1 MITDSNYID
10 LRPPRSEDGSKLY
23 HLVAGCQPLDMN
35 SRYCNLLQCTHFSG
49 TSVAAEKENVL
60 VGFISAHFIPERS
73 DTLFIWQVA
82 VDKDCRGQGL
92 ATQMLKHI
100 LDRPQCAQVRWLET
114 TVTESNQASWAL
126 FDRLAVELSTELERI
141 VMFDRQ
147 KHFEGEHDT
156 ELLARIGPIHF

>member
-1 MITDSNYID
+1 M
-10 LRPPRSEDGSKLY
+10 
-23 HLVAGCQPLDMN
+23 
-35 SRYCNLLQCTHFSG
+35 
-49 TSVAAEKENVL
+49 
-60 VGFISAHFIPERS
+60 GFISAHFIPERS